1 MIVKRRYLV
10 AGLVQGVGFRC
21 FVEDVGRR
29 EGIVGFVR
37 NLDDGRVEAVV
48 EGEVESVERLERA
61 LQFGLPLAR
70 VDAVESEMLLPT
82 GRAVCFEIR
91 Q

>member
-10 AGLVQGVGFRC
+10 AGLVQGVGFRF

-29 EGIVGFVR
+29 EGIAGFVQ

-48 EGEVESVERLERA
+48 EGEVESVDRLERA
-61 LQFGLPLAR
+61 LQLGPPLAR
-70 VDAVESEMLLPT
+70 VDVVESEILLPT
-82 GRAVCFEIR
+82 GRVVGFEVR